1 VREELGLAKSMLRL
15 LCLEYQSAYSAGT
28 ESMQFIFYGGVL
40 NEMEIASIQLQKE
53 ELAEYRFCPR
63 EEALSLLAGKLAERM
78 KFGLR
83 ALDENRTIYLEDKA
97 EVLSR

>member
-1 VREELGLAKSMLRL
+1 MLHL

-28 ESMQFIFYGGVL
+28 ESLQFIFYGGVL
-40 NEMEIASIQLQKE
+40 NEQEIASIHLPAE
-53 ELAEYRFCPR
+53 EIAEYRFCPR

-83 ALDENRTIYLEDKA
+83 ALDENNVIYLEDKSEA
-97 EVLSR
+97 LSRS